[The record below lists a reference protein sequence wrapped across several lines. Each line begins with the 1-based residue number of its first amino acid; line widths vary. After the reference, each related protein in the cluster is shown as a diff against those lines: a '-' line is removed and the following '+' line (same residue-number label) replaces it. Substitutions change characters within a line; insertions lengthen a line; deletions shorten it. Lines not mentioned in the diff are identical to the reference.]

1 MTKKKFLSTA
11 FLQFFT
17 QFSSLNKTNFH
28 IFYFFFPDI
37 PQTVNLEGVIRQPDW
52 QNKALRCTTKT
63 ALKSVLA
70 AQKAAERQ
78 DRSKKLFESGR
89 RKYNKKFA
97 QGLVANS
104 KKTLF
109 KKK

>member
-1 MTKKKFLSTA
+1 MLIEPNTPL
-11 FLQFFT
+11 
-17 QFSSLNKTNFH
+17 KTNSELLKSNFCLL
-28 IFYFFFPDI
+28 FFSDI
-37 PQTVNLEGVIRQPDW
+37 SQTVNLEGVIRQPDW

-109 KKK
+109 KKKY